1 MQGAKNIILGL
12 VFLAIGG
19 GLIIV
24 FNLGDGA
31 LKWSAWGLAGFGAI
45 LLVGGVYQLA
55 GPGSAGVDAHQAYKS
70 SSTARLLMQSMMA
83 TAVADGHIDD
93 EEVETIVEA
102 CEEVVHEHMDP
113 DSIRELAELVEEK
126 GNEILEEIRYE
137 GKMLNLDARKAIIDA
152 CILVLKAD
160 GKIDDRQTR
169 VVETIAEQLGFSEGE
184 AASMINKAIA
194 KATA

>member
-12 VFLAIGG
+12 VFLAAGS
-19 GLIIV
+19 GLIMF

-31 LKWSAWGLAGFGAI
+31 LKWSVWGLAGFGAI
-45 LLVGGVYQLA
+45 LLVGGVYQMV
-55 GPGSAGVDAHQAYKS
+55 GPGSGGVDAHQAYKS

-113 DSIRELAELVEEK
+113 ETIRELAELVEEK
-126 GNEILEEIRYE
+126 GDKILDEIRYE
-137 GKMLNLDARKAIIDA
+137 GKMLNLTARKAIIDA

-160 GKIDDRQTR
+160 GKIDSRQTR
-169 VVETIAEQLGFSEGE
+169 VVELIAEQLGFSPDEAAAMISGGVGE
-184 AASMINKAIA
+184 A
-194 KATA
+194 TA